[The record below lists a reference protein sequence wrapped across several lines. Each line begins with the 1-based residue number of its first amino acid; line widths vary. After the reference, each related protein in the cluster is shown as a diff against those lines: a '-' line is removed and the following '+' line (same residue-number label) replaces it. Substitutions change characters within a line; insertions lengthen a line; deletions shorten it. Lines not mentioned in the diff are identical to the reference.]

1 MIISKTPLRMSFA
14 GGGSDLKE
22 YYQHRHGAVV
32 SSAIDKYVYIAV
44 NKKHT
49 DIIRVGYSKTEHVKK
64 IDDIE
69 HNLVREALK
78 LVGIDTPGI
87 DIVYM
92 SDMLPAHQGSGL
104 GASSSILVGTLNAL
118 YAFKGEHVSAD
129 TLAQEACK
137 IEIDI
142 LKHPIGKQDQYASAY
157 GGINYIQFN
166 SDESVFVNPLIF
178 KKNIKDELNKNMIL
192 FYTGLNTRS
201 DAILTEQKK
210 NTKDNLHILDKM
222 IELTNDLKTA
232 LQNNDLTEFGDIL
245 HKGWVFKQKLSSN
258 ISNSTINKYYEKGKK
273 AGAIGG
279 KILGSGGG
287 GFLLFYCEEKNQN
300 KVRKALS
307 NLKET
312 PFKFESQGSKIIYVS
327 E

>member
-14 GGGSDLKE
+14 GGGSDLRD
-22 YYQHRHGAVV
+22 YYQQDHGAVV
-32 SSAIDKYVYIAV
+32 SSAIDKYVYITV
-44 NKKHT
+44 NKKYT

-64 IDDIE
+64 VDDIE

-78 LVGIDTPGI
+78 LVGITKPGI

-104 GASSSILVGTLNAL
+104 GASSAILVGTLNAL
-118 YAFKGEHVSAD
+118 HAFKGEHVSAE

-137 IEIDI
+137 IEIEI
-142 LKHPIGKQDQYASAY
+142 LGHPIGKQDQYASAY
-157 GGINYIQFN
+157 GGLNYIQFN

-178 KKNIKDELNKNMIL
+178 KKEIKDELNNNMLL

-210 NTKDNLHILDKM
+210 NTKNNLHVLDEM
-222 IELTNDLKTA
+222 VGLTEELKIA
-232 LQNNDLTEFGDIL
+232 LQRNDLTEFGNIL
-245 HKGWVFKQKLSSN
+245 YKGWVLKQKLASK
-258 ISNSTINKYYEKGKK
+258 ISNSAINKYYEKGRK

-279 KILGSGGG
+279 KLLGSGGG
-287 GFLLFYCEEKNQN
+287 GFLLFYVEEKNQN
-300 KVRKALS
+300 KVRKALA

-312 PFKFESQGSKIIYVS
+312 PFKFEPQGSKIIYVS

>member
-22 YYQHRHGAVV
+22 YYKNGHGAVV
-32 SSAIDKYVYIAV
+32 SSAIDKYVYITV
-44 NKKHT
+44 NKKYN
-49 DIIRVGYSKTEHVKK
+49 DIIRVGYSKTEHVNKV
-64 IDDIE
+64 DDIE

-78 LVGIDTPGI
+78 LVGITKPGI

-104 GASSSILVGTLNAL
+104 GASSAILVGTLNAL
-118 YAFKGEHVSAD
+118 HAYKGEHVSAE

-142 LKHPIGKQDQYASAY
+142 LGHPIGKQDQYEAAY
-157 GGINYIQFN
+157 GGMNYIQFN

-178 KKNIKDELNKNMIL
+178 KKEIKEELNKNMIL
-192 FYTGLNTRS
+192 FYTGLHARS
-201 DAILTEQKK
+201 DTILNEQKK
-210 NTKDNLHILDKM
+210 KTKQNIHVLDEM
-222 IELTNDLKTA
+222 VELTNELKTA
-232 LQNNDLTEFGDIL
+232 LQKNDLTEFGNTL
-245 HKGWVFKQKLSSN
+245 HKGWTLKQKLSSK
-258 ISNSTINKYYEKGKK
+258 ISNVTINKYYEKAKK
-273 AGAIGG
+273 AGAVGG

-287 GFLLFYCEEKNQN
+287 GFLLFYCEEKNQD
-300 KVRKALS
+300 KVRKALKD
-307 NLKET
+307 LRET